1 MKKFIGFLVMA
12 GLMFSPAL
20 VLAESGS
27 SGNTDGPS
35 LRDVL
40 KDRNSDAERER
51 EMKRE
56 NLKREM
62 ENRREDINNDKD
74 DGEEELQDDGDDEEE
89 LQDDGDDAEEGL
101 QNDREKMREE
111 LKLKR
116 EAFREREKVARD
128 AFRERLKTEREK
140 FKEEVRLRKEEF
152 KSANAETRGRFLEN
166 SKRMTDQRFEGAIA
180 NMEKLQTRVGEV
192 IVKLNEQGQDTTIAQ
207 TALDMS
213 KQKLDEAKA
222 KIAEIKA
229 LLPATG
235 ETITTEVFEKV
246 KLLAREA
253 KDLLKESKEYL
264 HESIKAIKDL
274 REEDGEN
281 NQEESSDESTP

>member
-1 MKKFIGFLVMA
+1 MEKFIGFMVLA

-74 DGEEELQDDGDDEEE
+74 DGEEE

>member
-1 MKKFIGFLVMA
+1 MA

-74 DGEEELQDDGDDEEE
+74 DGEEE

>member
-1 MKKFIGFLVMA
+1 MEKFIGFMVLA

-74 DGEEELQDDGDDEEE
+74 DGEEE

-281 NQEESSDESTP
+281 NKEESSDESTP

>member
-74 DGEEELQDDGDDEEE
+74 D
-89 LQDDGDDAEEGL
+89 
-101 QNDREKMREE
+101 
-111 LKLKR
+111 
-116 EAFREREKVARD
+116 
-128 AFRERLKTEREK
+128 
-140 FKEEVRLRKEEF
+140 
-152 KSANAETRGRFLEN
+152 
-166 SKRMTDQRFEGAIA
+166 
-180 NMEKLQTRVGEV
+180 
-192 IVKLNEQGQDTTIAQ
+192 
-207 TALDMS
+207 
-213 KQKLDEAKA
+213 
-222 KIAEIKA
+222 
-229 LLPATG
+229 
-235 ETITTEVFEKV
+235 
-246 KLLAREA
+246 
-253 KDLLKESKEYL
+253 
-264 HESIKAIKDL
+264 
-274 REEDGEN
+274 
-281 NQEESSDESTP
+281 